1 MMEHSQKDRLIRA
14 TGAHVPF
21 RLVLADI
28 THSAEEVGK
37 MHGASSEALKL
48 LAETSI
54 ASLFLSSSLKFPG
67 TVCVKVSFSGDISF
81 AEADSTPQGLFRA
94 MIPQDEILHNKQ
106 YEPAL
111 SPQRFEVV
119 TLDEH
124 GKRARESIIEAVS
137 ESMGRNLSV
146 YMLKSAQTRS
156 AVGIEA
162 RLNKDNPQKLD
173 YAVGFYLEPYA
184 DIADEEL
191 DVLEKQIAKLPPFSE
206 FFDGNRFN
214 LELLQNTISG
224 EYPTTI
230 VREIEPR
237 PYCPC
242 SKVRSLAS
250 LASIP
255 TDDLQELI
263 QSGEN
268 VELVCDFC
276 RNKYVVT
283 PDEIQEIINNRLL
296 K

>member
-1 MMEHSQKDRLIRA
+1 MEIFQKDRLIRA

-28 THSAEEVGK
+28 THAAEEVGE
-37 MHGASSEALKL
+37 MHGAGRQALKL

-54 ASLFLSSSLKFPG
+54 ASLFLSSGLKFPG

-81 AEADSTPQGLFRA
+81 AEADSTPSGLFRA
-94 MIPQDEILHNKQ
+94 MIPQEDVRNNEK

-119 TLDEH
+119 SLDER
-124 GKRARESIIEAVS
+124 GKRVRESIIEAVS

-146 YMLKSAQTRS
+146 YMLQSAQTRS

-162 RLNKDNPQKLD
+162 VVNKDNPQKLD
-173 YAVGFYLEPYA
+173 YAVGFYLEPFA
-184 DIADEEL
+184 DIADDEL
-191 DVLEKQIAKLPPFSE
+191 ALLEKQVSKLPAFSE
-206 FFDGNRFN
+206 FYDGKNFN
-214 LELLQNTISG
+214 LDALMEAVSG
-224 EYPTTI
+224 EYPTTV

-242 SKVRSLAS
+242 SKVRSLAT
-250 LASIP
+250 LGSIP
-255 TDDLQELI
+255 TADLEDLLED
-263 QSGEN
+263 GKDL
-268 VELVCDFC
+268 ELVCDFC
-276 RNKYVVT
+276 RSKYIIT
-283 PDEIQEIINNRLL
+283 PDEIREILSERL

>member
-1 MMEHSQKDRLIRA
+1 MEFSQKDRLIRA

-28 THSAEEVGK
+28 THSAEELGK
-37 MHGASSEALKL
+37 KHGASTQALKL

-54 ASLFLSSSLKFPG
+54 ASLFLSSGLKFPG

-81 AEADSTPQGLFRA
+81 AEADSTPQGLLRA
-94 MIPQDEILHNKQ
+94 MIPQSDILASKEF
-106 YEPAL
+106 EPAL
-111 SPQRFEVV
+111 SPQHFQVV
-119 TLDEH
+119 TLDER
-124 GKRARESIIEAVS
+124 GKRASESIIEAVS

-146 YMLKSAQTRS
+146 FMLQSAQTRS

-162 RLNKDNPQKLD
+162 RVNRENPERLD

-184 DIADEEL
+184 DIADDEL
-191 DVLEKQIAKLPPFSE
+191 SHLERQVAKLPAFSE
-206 FFDGNRFN
+206 FYDGKAYN
-214 LELLQNTISG
+214 LDALMQAISG

-242 SKVRSLAS
+242 SKVRSLAT
-250 LASIP
+250 LGSIP
-255 TDDLQELI
+255 TEDLEELLED
-263 QSGEN
+263 GKDL
-268 VELVCDFC
+268 ELVCDFC
-276 RNKYVVT
+276 RSKYIVT
-283 PDEIQEIINNRLL
+283 PDEIREILNERL

>member
-1 MMEHSQKDRLIRA
+1 MEIFQKDRLIRA

-28 THSAEEVGK
+28 THAAEEVGE
-37 MHGASSEALKL
+37 MHGAGRQALKL

-54 ASLFLSSSLKFPG
+54 ASLFLSSGLKFPG

-81 AEADSTPQGLFRA
+81 AEADSTPSGLFRA
-94 MIPQDEILHNKQ
+94 MIPQADVRNNEK

-119 TLDEH
+119 SLDER
-124 GKRARESIIEAVS
+124 GKRVRESIIEAVS

-146 YMLKSAQTRS
+146 YMLQSAQTRS

-162 RLNKDNPQKLD
+162 VVNKDNPKKLD
-173 YAVGFYLEPYA
+173 YAVGFYLEPFA
-184 DIADEEL
+184 DIADDEL
-191 DVLEKQIAKLPPFSE
+191 ALLEKQVSKLPAFSE
-206 FFDGNRFN
+206 FYDGKNFN
-214 LELLQNTISG
+214 LDALMEAVSG
-224 EYPTTI
+224 EYPTTV

-242 SKVRSLAS
+242 SKVRSLAT
-250 LASIP
+250 LGSIP
-255 TDDLQELI
+255 TADLEDLLED
-263 QSGEN
+263 GKDL
-268 VELVCDFC
+268 ELVCDFC
-276 RNKYVVT
+276 RSKYIIT
-283 PDEIQEIINNRLL
+283 PDEIREILSERL

>member
-1 MMEHSQKDRLIRA
+1 MEIFQKDRLIRA

-28 THSAEEVGK
+28 THAAEEVGE
-37 MHGASSEALKL
+37 MHGAGRQALKL

-54 ASLFLSSSLKFPG
+54 ASLFLSSGLKFPG

-81 AEADSTPQGLFRA
+81 AEADSTPSGLFRA
-94 MIPQDEILHNKQ
+94 MIPQEDVRNNEK

-119 TLDEH
+119 SLDER
-124 GKRARESIIEAVS
+124 GKRVRESIIEAVS

-146 YMLKSAQTRS
+146 YMLQSAQTRS

-162 RLNKDNPQKLD
+162 VVNKDNPKKLD
-173 YAVGFYLEPYA
+173 YAVGFYLEPFA
-184 DIADEEL
+184 DIADDEL
-191 DVLEKQIAKLPPFSE
+191 ALLEKQVSKLPAFSE
-206 FFDGNRFN
+206 FYDGKNFN
-214 LELLQNTISG
+214 LEALMEAVSG
-224 EYPTTI
+224 EYPTTV

-242 SKVRSLAS
+242 SKVRSLAT
-250 LASIP
+250 LGSIP
-255 TDDLQELI
+255 TADLEDLLED
-263 QSGEN
+263 GKDL
-268 VELVCDFC
+268 ELVCDFC
-276 RNKYVVT
+276 RSKYIIT
-283 PDEIQEIINNRLL
+283 PDEIREILSERL

>member
-1 MMEHSQKDRLIRA
+1 MEIFQKDRLIRA

-28 THSAEEVGK
+28 THAAEEVGE
-37 MHGASSEALKL
+37 MHGAGRQALKL

-54 ASLFLSSSLKFPG
+54 ASLFLSSGLKFPG

-81 AEADSTPQGLFRA
+81 AEADSTPSGLFRA
-94 MIPQDEILHNKQ
+94 MIPQEDVRNNEK

-119 TLDEH
+119 SLDER
-124 GKRARESIIEAVS
+124 GKRVRESIIEAVS

-146 YMLKSAQTRS
+146 YMLQSAQTRS

-162 RLNKDNPQKLD
+162 VVNKNNPQKLD
-173 YAVGFYLEPYA
+173 YAVGFYLEPFA
-184 DIADEEL
+184 DIADDEL
-191 DVLEKQIAKLPPFSE
+191 ALLEKQVSKLPAFSE
-206 FFDGNRFN
+206 FYDGKNFN
-214 LELLQNTISG
+214 LDALMEAVSG
-224 EYPTTI
+224 EYPTTV

-242 SKVRSLAS
+242 SKVRSLAT
-250 LASIP
+250 LGSIP
-255 TDDLQELI
+255 TADLEDLLED
-263 QSGEN
+263 GKDL
-268 VELVCDFC
+268 ELVCDFC
-276 RNKYVVT
+276 RSKYIIT
-283 PDEIQEIINNRLL
+283 PDEIREILSERL

>member
-1 MMEHSQKDRLIRA
+1 MEIFRKDRLIRA

-28 THSAEEVGK
+28 THAAEEVGE
-37 MHGASSEALKL
+37 MHGAGRQALKL

-54 ASLFLSSSLKFPG
+54 ASLFLSSGLKFPG

-81 AEADSTPQGLFRA
+81 AEADSTPSGLFRA
-94 MIPQDEILHNKQ
+94 MIPQEDVRNNEK

-119 TLDEH
+119 SLDER
-124 GKRARESIIEAVS
+124 GKRVRESIIEAVS

-146 YMLKSAQTRS
+146 YMLQSAQTRS

-162 RLNKDNPQKLD
+162 VVNKDNPKKLD
-173 YAVGFYLEPYA
+173 YAVGFYLEPFA
-184 DIADEEL
+184 DIADDEL
-191 DVLEKQIAKLPPFSE
+191 ALLEKQVSKLPAFSE
-206 FFDGNRFN
+206 FYDGKNFN
-214 LELLQNTISG
+214 LEALMEAVSG
-224 EYPTTI
+224 EYPTTV

-242 SKVRSLAS
+242 SKVRSLAT
-250 LASIP
+250 LGSIP
-255 TDDLQELI
+255 TADLEDLLED
-263 QSGEN
+263 GKDL
-268 VELVCDFC
+268 ELVCDFC
-276 RNKYVVT
+276 RSKYIIT
-283 PDEIQEIINNRLL
+283 PDEIREILSERL

>member
-1 MMEHSQKDRLIRA
+1 MQNSSLDRLIRA
-14 TGAHVPF
+14 TGSHVPF

-28 THSAEEVGK
+28 TKSAEEIGK

-48 LAETSI
+48 LAETSL
-54 ASLFLSSSLKFPG
+54 ASLFLSSSLKFAG

-81 AEADSTPQGLFRA
+81 TEADSTPQGLFRA
-94 MIPQDEILHNKQ
+94 MIPQDEIQKNKQ

-124 GKRARESIIEAVS
+124 GKRVRESIIEAVS

-146 YMLKSAQTRS
+146 YMLQSAQTRS

-162 RLNKDNPQKLD
+162 RLNKNDPQKLD
-173 YAVGFYLEPYA
+173 YAVGFHLEPFA
-184 DIADEEL
+184 DIADDEL
-191 DVLEKQIAKLPPFSE
+191 AQLEKQIAKLPAFSE
-206 FFDGNRFN
+206 FFDGNQYN
-214 LELLQNTISG
+214 LNRLMEAISG

-230 VREIEPR
+230 VREIKPQ

-250 LASIP
+250 LATIP
-255 TDDLQELI
+255 TEDLQDLI
-263 QSGEN
+263 QDGKN
-268 VELVCDFC
+268 VELVCEFC
-276 RNKYVVT
+276 RNKYIIT
-283 PDEIQEIINNRLL
+283 PSEIQEILNDRLL